1 MKMAEIVEGFQF
13 MQDAYY
19 WRHGHTWAR
28 IEDGKVRVGLSS
40 LGAEMAGDIIL
51 LRYKPVGSSV
61 EQGKAVC
68 TIETAKWV
76 GGVESPVSGEILE
89 INDQARRSPRTVRK
103 DPYGQGWLALIK
115 PSKLEADIENLVS
128 GAGALDWFREEARK
142 WIAKKKG

>member
-1 MKMAEIVEGFQF
+1 MSETVEGFLF
-13 MQDAYY
+13 MNGVHY
-19 WRHGHTWAR
+19 WRHGHTWAKV
-28 IEDGKVRVGLSS
+28 EDGKARVGLSS

-51 LRYKPVGSSV
+51 LRFKPVGSFV

-76 GGVESPVSGEILE
+76 GGVESPVSGEIVE
-89 INDQARRSPRTVRK
+89 VNEQARRSPRIVRK

-115 PSKLEADIENLVS
+115 PANMEADAENLVA

-142 WIAKKKG
+142 WIERKKG